1 MKKFLFT
8 LAALMMAGSAFAE
21 SYFEAPDMELTEAQ
35 LGTTINLDVY
45 ANFGEMVSAYDVW
58 FGGYN
63 GDEFVEGLMPEG
75 LDVTAISQL
84 SSAKISYIGYVYNED
99 DDAYTYQQTTCTPS
113 FSTAGNYHGIAI
125 TSALDHEYALI
136 DGEYVD
142 CIAIKWQPGYFKM
155 LRLKVAVAADFKG
168 GDIVI
173 KTLPSS
179 GRDPRGAVAQAIE
192 HFETVHLSAPAAQG
206 PEDFVGTANVEFVGS
221 VAQLSYTSNDPN
233 ATVVVTC
240 DDKEVEVNWV
250 ENNGTYTATYN
261 VEESTELGNHSS
273 VVTLTVTPD
282 GENFVGEAASDNA
295 TYSYT
300 VTEDF
305 DAVVEVVFNGNV
317 ATLTYVANDDAAV
330 PTVYVNGVETAVE
343 WNNGEAT
350 YTVTESTVPGT
361 YNVTVELSVAP
372 GNQFIIGDPI
382 SDSAT
387 YTYTV
392 LETTATPVITEVER
406 HHNWVKFHVEGNG
419 TLTVLVD
426 GTPVQ
431 LDAEGNYIVYAST
444 ENDVTYV
451 VVATAKEDGK
461 YESAPAQM
469 NITIAKWDGVD
480 ELVNGKT
487 VAGVRYFN
495 MAGQEMQEANGMT
508 IVVTTYTDGTTS
520 AVKVMK

>member
-8 LAALMMAGSAFAE
+8 LAALMMAGSAFANE
-21 SYFEAPDMELTEAQ
+21 YFYLADFEVPQSA
-35 LGTTINLDVY
+35 LGASGAAARINVDVK
-45 ANFGEMVSAYDVW
+45 AHFDNWVSAWQVD
-58 FGGYN
+58 FI
-63 GDEFVEGLMPEG
+63 LPEG
-75 LDVTAISQL
+75 LTIQGHRPGSDLTLTGLDDFGDPKTFTPNLKVNADKTRVIVACDE
-84 SSAKISYIGYVYNED
+84 AGYDED
-99 DDAYTYQQTTCTPS
+99 GNQYGAMKWAP
-113 FSTAGNYHGIAI
+113 GNYDQMWIVVFNA
-125 TSALDHEYALI
+125 T
-136 DGEYVD
+136 
-142 CIAIKWQPGYFKM
+142 
-155 LRLKVAVAADFKG
+155 ADFKG
-168 GDIVI
+168 GEVI
-173 KTLPSS
+173 MTTQPACGNDTRPEVTPCVTPEVPYQSE
-179 GRDPRGAVAQAIE
+179 PTTVTVEGATPQPTA
-192 HFETVHLSAPAAQG
+192 
-206 PEDFVGTANVEFVGS
+206 FVGTANVEFVGS

-250 ENNGTYTATYN
+250 ENDGTYTATYN

-305 DAVVEVVFNGNV
+305 DADVEVVFNGNV
-317 ATLTYVANDDAAV
+317 ASLTYVANDEDAV
-330 PTVYVNGVETAVE
+330 PTVYVNGVVTPVE

-350 YTVTESTVPGT
+350 YTVTENTAPGT

-444 ENDVTYV
+444 VEDVTYV